1 MNQKQYKIMAIKFKY
16 LYFILNKLIY
26 LNSDIIYLN
35 SDIIYLKILKY
46 ILWID
51 LKNYF

>member
-26 LNSDIIYLN
+26 LNSDIIYL
-35 SDIIYLKILKY
+35 KILKY